1 MEPLDGT
8 EDVTLLLRNWSGGD
22 RAALDQL
29 TPVLYRELRS
39 LAMAKLRAERADHTL
54 QPTALLHEAYLRL
67 VKHGQEEW
75 HSRAHFFAVASAVMR
90 EILVDHA
97 RKHRAEKRGG
107 GAGKVSLDEALSFA
121 PERGATLIALD
132 DALSEL
138 STFDERKSRLIQLKY
153 FGGLTGDEIGEV
165 LQVSRATVTREA
177 RVAEAWLYNYLRGKG
192 SVCGTDD
199 SRPVA

>member
-1 MEPLDGT
+1 MSPFGGT
-8 EDVTLLLRNWSGGD
+8 EDITLLLRSWSGGD
-22 RAALDQL
+22 RAALDEL
-29 TPVLYRELRS
+29 TPVVYRELRS

-67 VKHGQEEW
+67 VRHGQEEW
-75 HSRAHFFAVASAVMR
+75 HSRAHFFAVASTIMR

-107 GAGKVSLDEALSFA
+107 GSGNVSLEEALSFA

-132 DALSEL
+132 DALQEL
-138 STFDERKSRLIQLKY
+138 NTFDERKSRLIQLKY
-153 FGGLTGDEIGEV
+153 FGGLTGDEIAEV
-165 LQVSRATVTREA
+165 LQISRATVTREA
-177 RVAEAWLYNYLRGKG
+177 RLAEAWLYNYLGGRTGA
-192 SVCGTDD
+192 DD